1 MPKMHAIC
9 NPQHCI
15 TYPELANRD
24 LLDVM
29 KRCLDRDPKARI
41 TLEVRGKPGNN
52 SDASAL
58 QSVLTASAP
67 QHTHCHKAA
76 SCWQLQTLHC
86 GTHCVAYVFA
96 SNCVVNFSAVCL
108 VHRSCWTTPSC
119 TPTG

>member
-41 TLEVRGKPGNN
+41 TLQVRLPLHH
-52 SDASAL
+52 SAITAPHL
-58 QSVLTASAP
+58 SAAGSCEFCIVGHTAALLLFLPQTVLLTALLRVWSTGAAGPPLPAP
-67 QHTHCHKAA
+67 QQAECSSTSRA
-76 SCWQLQTLHC
+76 
-86 GTHCVAYVFA
+86 G
-96 SNCVVNFSAVCL
+96 AV
-108 VHRSCWTTPSC
+108 
-119 TPTG
+119 